1 MCSIFEHV
9 IEVTTGDDIHT
20 DVMYPAGMHRRP
32 RPSLD
37 TVRAARS
44 TSVLLRV
51 NEITASCCGR
61 ADDWPLPLLPGSKR
75 VYLHFYSH
83 SEPGVGKM
91 NIMSNENVL
100 FFNSSVFYT
109 RSLLFTNYQ
118 FFRRRR
124 SWRCDVLCIILQ
136 WRSSLIFFLFF
147 FFGQLSVFTPFRPER
162 TTIIPVNSASDI

>member
-1 MCSIFEHV
+1 M
-9 IEVTTGDDIHT
+9 IEVTIIGADIHT
-20 DVMYPAGMHRRP
+20 DVMYPTGMHRRP

-44 TSVLLRV
+44 TFVLLRV

-61 ADDWPLPLLPGSKR
+61 VDDWPLTLLPGSKR

-83 SEPGVGKM
+83 FESGVGKM

-100 FFNSSVFYT
+100 FFIFSVFYT
-109 RSLLFTNYQ
+109 RFLFFTNCQ

-136 WRSSLIFFLFF
+136 CRSSRIFF
-147 FFGQLSVFTPFRPER
+147 FFGQWSVFTPFHPER
-162 TTIIPVNSASDI
+162 ITVSVNSASDV